1 MLSKIKSISVVWLE
15 CNLVEVETFIANWMS
30 AFSIVWLWDTAVQES
45 KERVRAAIKNTWY
58 KFPNTRITIN
68 LSPADIKKKWPWFD
82 LPIAIWILISAWFL
96 EFSEDFLEN
105 TLFIWELALDWKIKH
120 VPGILSAS
128 IFAKEN
134 WYKRI
139 FLSEKDQE
147 EAAMIEWVEIF
158 WFKNLNE
165 IINFSNDPNSKKR
178 FILDKNFFKEDEKII
193 FEDKYDFK
201 YIKWQ
206 EKIKRAL
213 EISAAWSHNILMNW
227 SPWSWKTLM
236 AKSLQTI
243 LPKLTLDEK
252 IELTKIY
259 SIANK
264 LEWWLISIRPFRT
277 IHHTASPVS
286 IVWWWTQL
294 KPWEISLAHRWI
306 LFLDEFAEFPTNVL
320 EVLRQPIEDK
330 KISISRASWTV
341 EFPSQFTLVSAMNPC
356 YCGYYNVPNSWKE
369 CTCSAQMIS
378 KYQKKIS
385 WPLLDRIDIYCD
397 VSPIKYDDLKD
408 IKEWESSE
416 EIWKRVQISR
426 DIQIKRFKNFKW
438 INSNSEMSH
447 AEIWKYCELDDT
459 SDNFL
464 KLSVEKYNLSA
475 RWIHRL
481 LKLARTIA
489 DLDWNEKISFENLA
503 EAVSYRVKIWEN

>member
-1 MLSKIKSISVVWLE
+1 MLSKIKSISIVWLE

-45 KERVRAAIKNTWY
+45 KERVRAAVKNSWY

-82 LPIAIWILISAWFL
+82 LPIAIWIMISSWILDLWWDFSQKFL
-96 EFSEDFLEN
+96 DE

-120 VPGILSAS
+120 VPWILSAS

-134 WYKRI
+134 WFKRI
-139 FLSEKDQE
+139 FLSKKDQE
-147 EAAMIEWVEIF
+147 EAGLIEWIDIF
-158 WFKNLNE
+158 WFENLNE
-165 IINFSNDPNSKKR
+165 IIEFTEKFWFWWGKK
-178 FILDKNFFKEDEKII
+178 FYEEKKYLFDAKKILDDEKKI
-193 FEDKYDFK
+193 FEEKYDFK
-201 YIKWQ
+201 FIKWQ

-227 SPWSWKTLM
+227 APWSWKTLM
-236 AKSLQTI
+236 ARALQTI
-243 LPKLTLDEK
+243 LPKLTIDEK

-264 LEWWLISIRPFRT
+264 LNGWLISKRPFRT

-294 KPWEISLAHRWI
+294 KPWEISLAHRWV
-306 LFLDEFAEFPTNVL
+306 LFLDEFAEFPANVL

-330 KISISRASWTV
+330 KISISRASGTV
-341 EFPSQFTLVSAMNPC
+341 EFPAQFTLVSAMNPC

-397 VSPIKYDDLKD
+397 VSPVKYDNLSE
-408 IKEWESSE
+408 IWEWESSA
-416 EIWKRVQISR
+416 EIRKRVQKAR
-426 DIQIKRFKNFKW
+426 NIQLERFKKYKN

-447 AEIWKYCELDDT
+447 AEIWKFRELDKQ
-459 SDNFL
+459 SDNF
-464 KLSVEKYNLSA
+464 
-475 RWIHRL
+475 
-481 LKLARTIA
+481 
-489 DLDWNEKISFENLA
+489 
-503 EAVSYRVKIWEN
+503 